1 MAFSNRSRDALQ
13 HQVEGVFLQVGVL
26 LRLNVA
32 RRFAR
37 QVQKDFNRLPLG
49 PASVEAYGRRLH
61 ALNRYVQD
69 IYSNRANLRGRF
81 VRHHKSTRLCDHKL
95 TRLRTFRFKKVP

>member
-1 MAFSNRSRDALQ
+1 MALSNRSRDVLQ
-13 HQVEGVFLQVGVL
+13 HQVEGMFLQGGVL

-37 QVQKDFNRLPLG
+37 QVQKDLKRLPVG
-49 PASVEAYGRRLH
+49 PASVEAYGQRLH
-61 ALNRYVQD
+61 ALNCYVKD

-81 VRHHKSTRLCDHKL
+81 VRRHKNTRLCDHKL